1 MSLEGKILILLWF
14 LWVICG
20 DTSTAVLSVFSNVCW
35 MPQGFTCS
43 ITTVIVPFTPCIW
56 VGFYQ
61 QLPHLW
67 HLLQGSLS
75 LMEYAGLFGAGGSG
89 LGDQGAAA
97 SGRWEEQD
105 RSVWLF
111 ELTHTLVFP
120 LSPALGHLHPPEES
134 KNVFCNREGSKF
146 HAKLVAGDIN
156 HFVYELKNYNH
167 TRISLLT
174 YVLGR
179 LKPACLTPNFPLKN
193 KMVEFGQGGWAALMS
208 VRYQGP
214 FLAADTAA
222 RMPSSI
228 SLKGAQRKEMEWW
241 DLKQSGQNSRPAS
254 RQPWPWLLLNWLKA
268 NGLLTFVF
276 SFLGPIYV
284 LLSCVS
290 LRILF
295 KCLRACGCW
304 GCSHMGK
311 SCSA

>member
-1 MSLEGKILILLWF
+1 
-14 LWVICG
+14 
-20 DTSTAVLSVFSNVCW
+20 
-35 MPQGFTCS
+35 
-43 ITTVIVPFTPCIW
+43 
-56 VGFYQ
+56 
-61 QLPHLW
+61 
-67 HLLQGSLS
+67 
-75 LMEYAGLFGAGGSG
+75 MEYAGLFGAGGSG

-228 SLKGAQRKEMEWW
+228 SLKGAQRKEME
-241 DLKQSGQNSRPAS
+241 
-254 RQPWPWLLLNWLKA
+254 
-268 NGLLTFVF
+268 
-276 SFLGPIYV
+276 
-284 LLSCVS
+284 
-290 LRILF
+290 
-295 KCLRACGCW
+295 
-304 GCSHMGK
+304 
-311 SCSA
+311 